1 MPSPAHRHA
10 TPVSTDRPQQLRH
23 GDTLPPCWIGEIT
36 VHSRHHVFW
45 VTAGEARV
53 SVSGEHFSVG
63 AGQVVW
69 FPAGTTITS
78 IETVPGAVATSA
90 LIPPDRLFR
99 QPTWLSVTDLD
110 AGDIDIL
117 TRLFSRWTM
126 PYLIEATPTPSVD
139 TEREPASDIPPVPHS
154 QTLRSLAESILQDPA
169 DSTSLEDWAGRL
181 GLSTRQLT
189 RRFQAETGMS
199 YRTWRTWVRVDRA
212 SHLLRRGDS
221 VSRSAA
227 AVGFATVPAFVR
239 AFSRQ
244 FGATP
249 GAWAARVRQP
259 VAASAAASDHRT
271 VADCL
276 GGLPATRTLP
286 RINRFHILIWITSG
300 TCSLDLGDRHISLAA
315 GDTVWV
321 PAGVWHV
328 VHVDEGGVFV
338 PVGDLPATVP
348 MRRHHMAVAHVSV
361 ERSTE
366 LMYRAGI
373 NFTHL
378 RPWPYDRTDP
388 ATMTDL
394 LPPNVTT
401 FARPDAAVREILDAD
416 LSTGPR
422 TLTQWSEKLGIPLG
436 RLSQRFRKET
446 GQTFT
451 LWQTD
456 LRMNSARYRLSKP
469 GVPISQIAT
478 EVGYPHVSG
487 FTRAFTARH
496 GMTPTEFRK
505 RYSQPIIYDEVTG

>member
-199 YRTWRTWVRVDRA
+199 YRTWRTWVRVDPCESSAPTGRQRLPECRRRRIR
-212 SHLLRRGDS
+212 HRPRLRPCIQSTVRCH
-221 VSRSAA
+221 SR
-227 AVGFATVPAFVR
+227 
-239 AFSRQ
+239 
-244 FGATP
+244 
-249 GAWAARVRQP
+249 
-259 VAASAAASDHRT
+259 
-271 VADCL
+271 CL
-276 GGLPATRTLP
+276 GCPRQAAGRGIGGRFRPPHSRGLSRWP
-286 RINRFHILIWITSG
+286 
-300 TCSLDLGDRHISLAA
+300 A
-315 GDTVWV
+315 GDTHPAADQPV
-321 PAGVWHV
+321 PHPNLDHIRHV
-328 VHVDEGGVFV
+328 Q
-338 PVGDLPATVP
+338 
-348 MRRHHMAVAHVSV
+348 S
-361 ERSTE
+361 
-366 LMYRAGI
+366 
-373 NFTHL
+373 
-378 RPWPYDRTDP
+378 
-388 ATMTDL
+388 
-394 LPPNVTT
+394 
-401 FARPDAAVREILDAD
+401 
-416 LSTGPR
+416 
-422 TLTQWSEKLGIPLG
+422 
-436 RLSQRFRKET
+436 
-446 GQTFT
+446 
-451 LWQTD
+451 
-456 LRMNSARYRLSKP
+456 
-469 GVPISQIAT
+469 
-478 EVGYPHVSG
+478 
-487 FTRAFTARH
+487 
-496 GMTPTEFRK
+496 
-505 RYSQPIIYDEVTG
+505 